1 MVKNDTVEDNLCLR
15 IIGRLICYHS
25 LDEVIQLCKLA
36 TVVMTNKNVST
47 AAKKFAQELE
57 KKINCFD
64 KLPQIE
70 KDAGCCA
77 TDKYDQEVIIEPAST

>member
-47 AAKKFAQELE
+47 VAEKLAQELE
-57 KKINCFD
+57 KTINCFD
-64 KLPQIE
+64 MLPQIE

-77 TDKYDQEVIIEPAST
+77 TDKYDQEVIIEPASA